1 MAITTQQIHA
11 IADQLHEQGIKPTL
25 AEVRKAL
32 GGGSFTTISEAMKFW
47 RQDNQQEEQLRQVE
61 LPSSIAERL
70 QTLGADMWQTA
81 IDIANDRLVKE
92 REALDGIKAKAQAE
106 TDEAQEAVKTLE
118 SEQADLLEQLDEVTA
133 TAEATAI
140 TAAQVTAERDVLTQ
154 TLSDTQHQLE
164 LERAKTVAAQAQL
177 GDLRSSFDQQ
187 SKELSA
193 NISKVATLEATANS
207 DKAEIARLQTELTAT
222 KDELK
227 TVVIERNEITNLTA
241 EVKGELKAIIAERDK
256 LSGINEQLTQNQ
268 AKIEADHQLLI
279 KQHDTLNHERTLL
292 STEHTAL
299 SEQYDELSI
308 NYQSEQ
314 EKSSSLTAEIEK
326 MRETINNK

>member
-32 GGGSFTTISEAMKFW
+32 GGGSFTTIGEAMKSW

-92 REALDGIKAKAQAE
+92 REALESIKAKAQAE

-118 SEQADLLEQLDEVTA
+118 GEQADLLVQLDEVTA
-133 TAEATAI
+133 TAEAAAI
-140 TAAQVTAERDVLTQ
+140 TAAQVTAERDILTQ

-164 LERAKTVAAQAQL
+164 LERAKTDSAQGQL
-177 GDLRSSFDQQ
+177 ADLRSSFDQQ

-193 NISKVATLEATANS
+193 NISKVATLEANAAG
-207 DKAEIARLQTELTAT
+207 DKAEVARLSAELEAAKTELKAVT
-222 KDELK
+222 
-227 TVVIERNEITNLTA
+227 IERNEIANATA
-241 EVKGELKAIIAERDK
+241 EVKGELKAVIVERDK
-256 LSGINEQLTQNQ
+256 LSGLYEQLTQQQ
-268 AKIEADHQLLI
+268 AALNTDHQLLL
-279 KQHDTLNHERTLL
+279 KQYETV
-292 STEHTAL
+292 SA
-299 SEQYDELSI
+299 SYSA
-308 NYQSEQ
+308 EQ
-314 EKSSSLTAEIEK
+314 EKTGALTIELEK
-326 MRETINNK
+326 MQVALDKSTDQE

>member
-32 GGGSFTTISEAMKFW
+32 GGGSFTTISEAMKSW

-61 LPSSIAERL
+61 LPSGIAERL

-92 REALDGIKAKAQAE
+92 REALESIKAKS
-106 TDEAQEAVKTLE
+106 QEAVKTLE
-118 SEQADLLEQLDEVTA
+118 SEQTDLLGQLDEVAA

-140 TAAQVTAERDVLTQ
+140 TAAQVTFERDTLTQ
-154 TLSDTQHQLE
+154 TLSDAQHQLE
-164 LERAKTVAAQAQL
+164 LERAKTAAAQAQL
-177 GDLRSSFDQQ
+177 TDLRRSFDQQ

-207 DKAEIARLQTELTAT
+207 DKAEIARLQAELTAT

-227 TVVIERNEITNLTA
+227 TATDTA
-241 EVKGELKAIIAERDK
+241 EVKGELKAIIAERNK
-256 LSGINEQLTQNQ
+256 LSGLNDQLTQTQ
-268 AKIEADHQLLI
+268 AKLEAEYSVLN
-279 KQHDTLNHERTLL
+279 KQYSEL
-292 STEHTAL
+292 SSRHL
-299 SEQYDELSI
+299 SEQERVTVLQDQLQKAQDELI
-308 NYQSEQ
+308 LIQ
-314 EKSSSLTAEIEK
+314 
-326 MRETINNK
+326 NKDNALDAD

>member
-32 GGGSFTTISEAMKFW
+32 GGGSFTTISEAMKSW

-92 REALDGIKAKAQAE
+92 REALESIKAKSQAE

-193 NISKVATLEATANS
+193 NISKVATLEANAAS
-207 DKAEIARLQTELTAT
+207 DEAEVSRLSAELEAAKTELKAVT
-222 KDELK
+222 
-227 TVVIERNEITNLTA
+227 IERNEIANATA
-241 EVKGELKAIIAERDK
+241 EVKGELKAVIVERDK
-256 LSGINEQLTQNQ
+256 LSGLYEQLTQQQ
-268 AKIEADHQLLI
+268 AALNTDHQLLL
-279 KQHDTLNHERTLL
+279 KQYETV
-292 STEHTAL
+292 SA
-299 SEQYDELSI
+299 SYSA
-308 NYQSEQ
+308 EQ
-314 EKSSSLTAEIEK
+314 EKTGALTIELEK
-326 MRETINNK
+326 MQVALDKSTDQE